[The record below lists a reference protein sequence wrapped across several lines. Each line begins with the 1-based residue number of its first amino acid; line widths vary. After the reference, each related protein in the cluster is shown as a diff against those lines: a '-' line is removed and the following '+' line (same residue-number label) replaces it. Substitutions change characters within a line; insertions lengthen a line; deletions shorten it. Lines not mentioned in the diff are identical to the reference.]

1 MADLQC
7 ENQYPKPTKW
17 PATHTTICVL
27 ITTLLHPP
35 RWATSNKENS
45 YFQLKINMFF
55 CKSHSSIYFFC
66 IDNKYLPI
74 ENNQIINLSMT
85 VMAPPPIPRHG
96 LPLTLGV
103 IVSAKWIKKA
113 SLGQQ
118 FMGQLWK
125 MLKSVMCQCIWL
137 FSDSLSSLFPKNENC
152 ILISAVE
159 FWL

>member
-1 MADLQC
+1 
-7 ENQYPKPTKW
+7 
-17 PATHTTICVL
+17 
-27 ITTLLHPP
+27 
-35 RWATSNKENS
+35 
-45 YFQLKINMFF
+45 
-55 CKSHSSIYFFC
+55 
-66 IDNKYLPI
+66 
-74 ENNQIINLSMT
+74 MT

-103 IVSAKWIKKA
+103 IVSAKLIKKT

-137 FSDSLSSLFPKNENC
+137 FSDSLSSLFLKNENC

-159 FWL
+159 F